1 MKKVIRV
8 EMKKLT
14 RDEMK
19 KVSGGNGEAE
29 ISPNDGGNHGG
40 QCNFGTGSWVGSCTA
55 ADLVKYCS
63 AGGYCY

>member
-1 MKKVIRV
+1 
-8 EMKKLT
+8 MKKLT

-19 KVSGGNGEAE
+19 NVVGGKNEA
-29 ISPNDGGNHGG
+29 PHGG
-40 QCNFGTGSWVGSCTA
+40 QCNFGTGSWVGGCTA